1 MISKSSLFL
10 SSDEKCIQH
19 SYYRAPCL
27 VPRAKWLRMSTRP
40 LGRRHPHQWY
50 CAVRRPH
57 RLHNLRTHVQ
67 KRLYSFFIPSRFS
80 PELSRF
86 GFLLQAACTCHLM
99 LRHDPFLGAATV
111 RTHQHAHN
119 RRDDIRPILLIWSS
133 PHFPDPRQKQASHH
147 CRQHQLIYKTA
158 TALLSEAAL
167 LGPDQGYLPATVR
180 RRSCSKTCS

>member
-1 MISKSSLFL
+1 M

-67 KRLYSFFIPSRFS
+67 KRLYTCFFPSRLS

-86 GFLLQAACTCHLM
+86 GFLLQAACTCHFM
-99 LRHDPFLGAATV
+99 LRHDPFQCAATV

-119 RRDDIRPILLIWSS
+119 RRDDIRPILLIWSFLHCSRSAAKPSQS
-133 PHFPDPRQKQASHH
+133 PLPPTPADIRLPLRCCQKLPCWARTRGSNLLQSGNEMKKID
-147 CRQHQLIYKTA
+147 CKT
-158 TALLSEAAL
+158 
-167 LGPDQGYLPATVR
+167 V
-180 RRSCSKTCS
+180 